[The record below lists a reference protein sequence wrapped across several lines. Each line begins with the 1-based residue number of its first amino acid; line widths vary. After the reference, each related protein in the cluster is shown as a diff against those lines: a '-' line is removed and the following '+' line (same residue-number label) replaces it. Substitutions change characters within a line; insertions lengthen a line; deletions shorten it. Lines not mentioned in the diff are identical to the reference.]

1 MPGYLFKPPMRMEHY
16 DTGSSNLAC
25 MITFILG
32 VFAHWTKSD
41 VAIYLTMM
49 AAFTTVILNVK
60 KIWKD
65 K

>member
-1 MPGYLFKPPMRMEHY
+1 MEHY